1 MEGMTIY
8 VLNEDSFNTD
18 FHECFLTCSLFLL
31 PRYPSRHVCCSEEG
45 STASA
50 QFAQDSGPQAKHE
63 ENIDSK
69 GADDGST
76 EIQSSYDV
84 GLRAEQSLQIHTLA
98 EDCTKD
104 EGQEQGADDGSTE
117 IQSSYDVGLRA
128 EQSLQIH
135 TLAEDCTK
143 DEGQEQNVKAD
154 EPQPGPEPA
163 SLTESMTEAEPAS
176 LSESVTEAEPE
187 PTASLY
193 EATSSASATTDNISS
208 TPTSEIPPVTQPSAI
223 ENSSADTPVGSSN
236 EAEQS
241 AADCEAGG
249 TPVAAPH
256 SEPPS
261 FGRLPTSLSEELVE
275 NISGPP
281 ARERG
286 TKTDLDPKL
295 TRVGKETSRDHSSN
309 TSHEIKNVDP
319 RKVGERDP
327 TAVQPSKDPE
337 DIPTF
342 DEWKKKVLEVEKEK
356 SQSMHPSSNGSP
368 HIVKKVQKN
377 FNNYASVECGAK
389 ILAANTEAKSTSAIL
404 MENMDLY
411 MLNPCS
417 TKIWFVIELCEPIQ
431 VKQLDV
437 ANFELFSST
446 PKDFLV
452 SISDRF
458 VIELC
463 EPIQVKQLD
472 IANFELFSS
481 TPKDFLVSISD
492 RYPTNKWVKLGTFH
506 GRDERTVQTFPLDE
520 QLYAKYVKVELL
532 SHFGSEHFCPLSLI
546 RVFGTSMVEEYEE
559 IAELQYPS
567 ERMEYL
573 DEDYGKA
580 AFPPV
585 PGLESPLVSGEDT
598 EEEAVPTPAPQ
609 EESLIVQLVQ
619 EEEEEEPSQS
629 TVTLLEGE
637 EEEEEG
643 AADRQGSY
651 QLDSLTYCGETTT
664 FSCVASFS
672 EYVLQRCA
680 VAVALQRQRCG
691 AAGQQEL
698 EPGSS
703 TKHPETPLPIPE
715 QQQETPLAIPEHSET
730 REPAKEELPL
740 PSEFQFIL
748 VEQDIKTT
756 PTVSQQQDVRHSETT
771 VEQTAEPVDLEPSQ
785 SSLPQGSISDIP
797 HVKVTPTEEIPD
809 SCTGDLLEQTPLQLE
824 STPETQAETGKKIA
838 ASSTAEEP
846 APSSDAEPRSKEK
859 PSPTLGE
866 HTDTPQT
873 LTNPTETVPPVEL
886 GTSAVNTEA
895 VIGKVTPEELSVSV
909 EPPETPVMLEVKG
922 DEQSPEDIL
931 LAVPSS
937 NGQLQRTATDFYAEL
952 QNPTDLGYTNGNQVH
967 GSNQKESVFMR
978 LNNRIKALEMNMS
991 LSSRY
996 LEELSQ
1002 RRVSVWRSVPHSVS
1016 TVLLSVVA
1024 ALIILNKLSM
1034 HPLNFIPVEMYRKQM
1049 EEMQRAFNKTVIKLQ
1064 NTSRIA
1070 EEQDQRQTES
1080 IQSLQSQ
1087 LKNMT
1092 QLVLNLSVTVG
1103 QLQRERQTESIQS
1116 LQSQLKNMTQLVLN
1130 LSVTVGQLQREVS
1143 DRQSYLVIALVLCVC
1158 LGLLLCVQRCGSS
1171 SSAQEV
1177 FSLPVPKSNHYPSP
1191 KRCFSSY
1198 DDMSLKRRISCPLV
1212 RSKSF
1217 QLPASEVGP
1226 DDLYIVEPLRFS
1238 PENKKKKRC
1247 KMKVEKV
1254 DTLKPSVPAPPVA
1267 NGGVKSSGPL
1277 QSHSAF
1283 LPSGEVC
1290 TSSYKGPPSEGS
1302 SEGSSHS
1309 DESYFCGISSCT
1321 RLCNG
1326 QPPPKTKTEKRAFK
1340 RRRSKMDPGKY
1351 MAGLIQTKTGSMPSM
1366 QDFMKGNK
1374 EMSVG
1379 TFGVTA
1385 VSGHV

>member
-1 MEGMTIY
+1 MMKE
-8 VLNEDSFNTD
+8 VLLVCLILSVLCWYT
-18 FHECFLTCSLFLL
+18 
-31 PRYPSRHVCCSEEG
+31 SRHVCCSEEG

-104 EGQEQGADDGSTE
+104 EGQEQ
-117 IQSSYDVGLRA
+117 
-128 EQSLQIH
+128 
-135 TLAEDCTK
+135 
-143 DEGQEQNVKAD
+143 NVKAD
-154 EPQPGPEPA
+154 EPQPEP
-163 SLTESMTEAEPAS
+163 EPAS
-176 LSESVTEAEPE
+176 LSESVTEAEPASLSGSVTEAEHASLSESVTEAEHASLSESVTEPEPE

-193 EATSSASATTDNISS
+193 EATSSASSTTDNISS
-208 TPTSEIPPVTQPSAI
+208 TPTSEIPPVTQPS
-223 ENSSADTPVGSSN
+223 
-236 EAEQS
+236 
-241 AADCEAGG
+241 
-249 TPVAAPH
+249 
-256 SEPPS
+256 
-261 FGRLPTSLSEELVE
+261 LSEELVE
-275 NISGPP
+275 NISSPP

-319 RKVGERDP
+319 RKVGEIDP

-431 VKQLDV
+431 VKQLD
-437 ANFELFSST
+437 
-446 PKDFLV
+446 
-452 SISDRF
+452 
-458 VIELC
+458 
-463 EPIQVKQLD
+463 

-520 QLYAKYVKVELL
+520 QLYAKYVKMFIKYIKVELL

-573 DEDYGKA
+573 DEDYDYPPGYVPQEDKSSKDLLGSATNAILNMVNIA
-580 AFPPV
+580 ANMLGAKSELEAAQREGNLSGEALNMTGTSEASQPIPISPPV
-585 PGLESPLVSGEDT
+585 LESPPVSSEDT
-598 EEEAVPTPAPQ
+598 EEEAVPTLAPQ

-619 EEEEEEPSQS
+619 EEEEEPSQS

-637 EEEEEG
+637 EEEEEEEEG
-643 AADRQGSY
+643 AADRQGFY
-651 QLDSLTYCGETTT
+651 QLDSLTYCGETTN

-672 EYVLQRCA
+672 EYVLQRCT
-680 VAVALQRQRCG
+680 VAVAIQRQRCG

-703 TKHPETPLPIPE
+703 TKHQETPLPIPE
-715 QQQETPLAIPEHSET
+715 QQQETLLVIPEHSET
-730 REPAKEELPL
+730 QEPAKEELPP
-740 PSEFQFIL
+740 PSEFQSIL
-748 VEQDIKTT
+748 VERDIKTT

-785 SSLPQGSISDIP
+785 FSSLPQGIISDIP

-809 SCTGDLLEQTPLQLE
+809 SCTVDLLEQTPLHLE
-824 STPETQAETGKKIA
+824 NTPEPQAETGKKIA
-838 ASSTAEEP
+838 VSSTAEEP
-846 APSSDAEPRSKEK
+846 APSSEAEPPSEEK

-873 LTNPTETVPPVEL
+873 LTNPTETVPPMEL
-886 GTSAVNTEA
+886 GASAVNTEA
-895 VIGKVTPEELSVSV
+895 VVGKGTPEEPSVSV
-909 EPPETPVMLEVKG
+909 EPPEPPVMLEVKG
-922 DEQSPEDIL
+922 DKQSPEDIL
-931 LAVPSS
+931 LTVPSS

-952 QNPTDLGYTNGNQVH
+952 QNSTDLGYTNGNQVH

-1002 RRVSVWRSVPHSVS
+1002 R
-1016 TVLLSVVA
+1016 
-1024 ALIILNKLSM
+1024 
-1034 HPLNFIPVEMYRKQM
+1034 YRKQM

-1103 QLQRERQTESIQS
+1103 QLQRE
-1116 LQSQLKNMTQLVLN
+1116 
-1130 LSVTVGQLQREVS
+1130 VS

-1171 SSAQEV
+1171 SPAQEV

-1247 KMKVEKV
+1247 KMKV

-1267 NGGVKSSGPL
+1267 NGGVKSNGPL

-1309 DESYFCGISSCT
+1309 EESYFCGISSCT
-1321 RLCNG
+1321 RLCND

-1351 MAGLIQTKTGSMPSM
+1351 MAGLIQTKTGSVPSM

>member
-1 MEGMTIY
+1 MMKE
-8 VLNEDSFNTD
+8 VLLVCLILSVLCWYT
-18 FHECFLTCSLFLL
+18 
-31 PRYPSRHVCCSEEG
+31 SRHVCCSEEG

-104 EGQEQGADDGSTE
+104 EGQEQ
-117 IQSSYDVGLRA
+117 
-128 EQSLQIH
+128 
-135 TLAEDCTK
+135 
-143 DEGQEQNVKAD
+143 NVKAD
-154 EPQPGPEPA
+154 EPQPEP
-163 SLTESMTEAEPAS
+163 EPAS
-176 LSESVTEAEPE
+176 LSESVTEAEPASLSGSVTEAEHASLSESVTEAEHASLSESVTEPEPE

-193 EATSSASATTDNISS
+193 EATSSASSTTDNISS
-208 TPTSEIPPVTQPSAI
+208 TPTSEIPPVTQPS
-223 ENSSADTPVGSSN
+223 
-236 EAEQS
+236 
-241 AADCEAGG
+241 
-249 TPVAAPH
+249 
-256 SEPPS
+256 
-261 FGRLPTSLSEELVE
+261 SLSEELVE
-275 NISGPP
+275 NISSPP

-319 RKVGERDP
+319 RKVGEIDP

-431 VKQLDV
+431 VKQLD
-437 ANFELFSST
+437 
-446 PKDFLV
+446 
-452 SISDRF
+452 
-458 VIELC
+458 
-463 EPIQVKQLD
+463 

-520 QLYAKYVKVELL
+520 QLYAKYVKMFIKYIKVELL

-573 DEDYGKA
+573 DEDYDYPPGYVPQEDKSSKDLLGSATNAILNMVNIA
-580 AFPPV
+580 ANMLGAKSELEAAQREGNLSGEALNMTGTSEASQPIPISPPV
-585 PGLESPLVSGEDT
+585 LESPPVSSEDT
-598 EEEAVPTPAPQ
+598 EEEAVPTLAPQ

-619 EEEEEEPSQS
+619 EEEEEPSQS

-637 EEEEEG
+637 EEEEEEEEG
-643 AADRQGSY
+643 AADRQGFY
-651 QLDSLTYCGETTT
+651 QLDSLTYCGETTN

-672 EYVLQRCA
+672 EYVLQRCT
-680 VAVALQRQRCG
+680 VAVAIQRQRCG

-703 TKHPETPLPIPE
+703 TKHQETPLPIPE
-715 QQQETPLAIPEHSET
+715 QQQETLLVIPEHSET
-730 REPAKEELPL
+730 QEPAKEELPP
-740 PSEFQFIL
+740 PSEFQSIL
-748 VEQDIKTT
+748 VERDIKTT

-785 SSLPQGSISDIP
+785 FSSLPQGIISDIP

-809 SCTGDLLEQTPLQLE
+809 SCTVDLLEQTPLHLE
-824 STPETQAETGKKIA
+824 NTPEPQAETGKKIA
-838 ASSTAEEP
+838 VSSTAEEP
-846 APSSDAEPRSKEK
+846 APSSEAEPPSEEK

-873 LTNPTETVPPVEL
+873 LTNPTETVPPMEL
-886 GTSAVNTEA
+886 GASAVNTEA
-895 VIGKVTPEELSVSV
+895 VVGKGTPEEPSVSV
-909 EPPETPVMLEVKG
+909 EPPEPPVMLEVKG
-922 DEQSPEDIL
+922 DKQSPEDIL
-931 LAVPSS
+931 LTVPSS

-952 QNPTDLGYTNGNQVH
+952 QNSTDLGYTNGNQVH

-1002 RRVSVWRSVPHSVS
+1002 R
-1016 TVLLSVVA
+1016 
-1024 ALIILNKLSM
+1024 
-1034 HPLNFIPVEMYRKQM
+1034 YRKQM

-1103 QLQRERQTESIQS
+1103 QLQRE
-1116 LQSQLKNMTQLVLN
+1116 
-1130 LSVTVGQLQREVS
+1130 VS

-1171 SSAQEV
+1171 SPAQEV

-1247 KMKVEKV
+1247 KMKV

-1267 NGGVKSSGPL
+1267 NGGVKSNGPL

-1309 DESYFCGISSCT
+1309 EESYFCGISSCT
-1321 RLCNG
+1321 RLCND

-1351 MAGLIQTKTGSMPSM
+1351 MAGLIQTKTGSVPSM

>member
-1 MEGMTIY
+1 MECN
-8 VLNEDSFNTD
+8 V
-18 FHECFLTCSLFLL
+18 
-31 PRYPSRHVCCSEEG
+31 
-45 STASA
+45 
-50 QFAQDSGPQAKHE
+50 
-63 ENIDSK
+63 
-69 GADDGST
+69 
-76 EIQSSYDV
+76 
-84 GLRAEQSLQIHTLA
+84 TL
-98 EDCTKD
+98 
-104 EGQEQGADDGSTE
+104 
-117 IQSSYDVGLRA
+117 
-128 EQSLQIH
+128 
-135 TLAEDCTK
+135 
-143 DEGQEQNVKAD
+143 
-154 EPQPGPEPA
+154 
-163 SLTESMTEAEPAS
+163 
-176 LSESVTEAEPE
+176 
-187 PTASLY
+187 
-193 EATSSASATTDNISS
+193 
-208 TPTSEIPPVTQPSAI
+208 
-223 ENSSADTPVGSSN
+223 
-236 EAEQS
+236 
-241 AADCEAGG
+241 
-249 TPVAAPH
+249 
-256 SEPPS
+256 
-261 FGRLPTSLSEELVE
+261 
-275 NISGPP
+275 
-281 ARERG
+281 
-286 TKTDLDPKL
+286 
-295 TRVGKETSRDHSSN
+295 
-309 TSHEIKNVDP
+309 VDP
-319 RKVGERDP
+319 IR
-327 TAVQPSKDPE
+327 
-337 DIPTF
+337 
-342 DEWKKKVLEVEKEK
+342 VL
-356 SQSMHPSSNGSP
+356 Q
-368 HIVKKVQKN
+368 
-377 FNNYASVECGAK
+377 NNCC
-389 ILAANTEAKSTSAIL
+389 LSA
-404 MENMDLY
+404 
-411 MLNPCS
+411 
-417 TKIWFVIELCEPIQ
+417 
-431 VKQLDV
+431 
-437 ANFELFSST
+437 
-446 PKDFLV
+446 
-452 SISDRF
+452 
-458 VIELC
+458 
-463 EPIQVKQLD
+463 
-472 IANFELFSS
+472 
-481 TPKDFLVSISD
+481 
-492 RYPTNKWVKLGTFH
+492 G
-506 GRDERTVQTFPLDE
+506 
-520 QLYAKYVKVELL
+520 
-532 SHFGSEHFCPLSLI
+532 

-573 DEDYGKA
+573 DEDYDY
-580 AFPPV
+580 PPGYV
-585 PGLESPLVSGEDT
+585 PQEDKSSKDLLGSATSELETVEVSPPVSGEDT

-609 EESLIVQLVQ
+609 EESRIVQLVQ
-619 EEEEEEPSQS
+619 EEEEEEPSQF
-629 TVTLLEGE
+629 TVTLLEG

-672 EYVLQRCA
+672 EYVLQRCS
-680 VAVALQRQRCG
+680 VAVALQQQRCG

-703 TKHPETPLPIPE
+703 TKHPETPLPIPK

-730 REPAKEELPL
+730 REPAKEELPP

-748 VEQDIKTT
+748 VERDIKTT

-797 HVKVTPTEEIPD
+797 HVK
-809 SCTGDLLEQTPLQLE
+809 
-824 STPETQAETGKKIA
+824 
-838 ASSTAEEP
+838 
-846 APSSDAEPRSKEK
+846 
-859 PSPTLGE
+859 
-866 HTDTPQT
+866 
-873 LTNPTETVPPVEL
+873 
-886 GTSAVNTEA
+886 
-895 VIGKVTPEELSVSV
+895 
-909 EPPETPVMLEVKG
+909 
-922 DEQSPEDIL
+922 
-931 LAVPSS
+931 
-937 NGQLQRTATDFYAEL
+937 LQRTATDFYAEL

-1092 QLVLNLSVTVG
+1092 QLVLNLSVTV
-1103 QLQRERQTESIQS
+1103 
-1116 LQSQLKNMTQLVLN
+1116 V
-1130 LSVTVGQLQREVS
+1130 QLQREVS
-1143 DRQSYLVIALVLCVC
+1143 DRQSYLVIALVLCLC

-1247 KMKVEKV
+1247 KMKV

-1351 MAGLIQTKTGSMPSM
+1351 MAGLIQTKTGSVPSM
-1366 QDFMKGNK
+1366 QDFMKGNQ

>member
-1 MEGMTIY
+1 MMKEVSLVCLILS
-8 VLNEDSFNTD
+8 VL
-18 FHECFLTCSLFLL
+18 CWCS
-31 PRYPSRHVCCSEEG
+31 SRHVCCSEEG
-45 STASA
+45 SAASA
-50 QFAQDSGPQAKHE
+50 QFAQDSRPQEKHE
-63 ENIDSK
+63 ENIDST
-69 GADDGST
+69 GADERST

-84 GLRAEQSLQIHTLA
+84 GLRAEL
-98 EDCTKD
+98 
-104 EGQEQGADDGSTE
+104 
-117 IQSSYDVGLRA
+117 
-128 EQSLQIH
+128 SLQIH

-154 EPQPGPEPA
+154 EP
-163 SLTESMTEAEPAS
+163 ESAS
-176 LSESVTEAEPE
+176 LSESVTEAESASLSESVTEAESASLSESVTEAESASLSESVTEAESASLSESVTEPVPE
-187 PTASLY
+187 PDLDPDPDPDPTSSLY
-193 EATSSASATTDNISS
+193 EATSSASATADNISS

-236 EAEQS
+236 DAEQS

-275 NISGPP
+275 NISSTP
-281 ARERG
+281 ARGRG
-286 TKTDLDPKL
+286 TKTDLDTKL
-295 TRVGKETSRDHSSN
+295 TRVGKETSRDYNSN
-309 TSHEIKNVDP
+309 TSHEIKNADP
-319 RKVGERDP
+319 RKVGEIDP

-431 VKQLDV
+431 VKQLD
-437 ANFELFSST
+437 
-446 PKDFLV
+446 
-452 SISDRF
+452 
-458 VIELC
+458 
-463 EPIQVKQLD
+463 

-520 QLYAKYVKVELL
+520 QLYAKYVKVELV

-573 DEDYGKA
+573 DEDYDYPPGYVPQEDKSSKDLLGSATNAILNMVNIA
-580 AFPPV
+580 ANMLGAKSELEAALREENLSGEAVNMTGTSEASQPIPTSPPV
-585 PGLESPLVSGEDT
+585 LETVEGIPPVSGEDT
-598 EEEAVPTPAPQ
+598 GEQAVPTPAPQ
-609 EESLIVQLVQ
+609 EEILIVQLVQ
-619 EEEEEEPSQS
+619 EEEEEPSQS

-637 EEEEEG
+637 EEEEG
-643 AADRQGSY
+643 AADRQDSY

-664 FSCVASFS
+664 FSCMASFS
-672 EYVLQRCA
+672 EYVQQRCS
-680 VAVALQRQRCG
+680 VAVALQWQQCR

-698 EPGSS
+698 EPGSFK
-703 TKHPETPLPIPE
+703 KHQETPPPIPE
-715 QQQETPLAIPEHSET
+715 QQQETSLPIPEQSET
-730 REPAKEELPL
+730 REPAKEELP
-740 PSEFQFIL
+740 PSSEVQFIL
-748 VEQDIKTT
+748 IERDIKTT

-771 VEQTAEPVDLEPSQ
+771 VEQTAEPIDLEPSQ
-785 SSLPQGSISDIP
+785 SSSLPQGSISDTP

-809 SCTGDLLEQTPLQLE
+809 SSTGDLLEQTPLYLE
-824 STPETQAETGKKIA
+824 NTPETQAGTGKKIA

-846 APSSDAEPRSKEK
+846 SPSSEAEPPSEEN

-866 HTDTPQT
+866 HTDTPQA

-886 GTSAVNTEA
+886 GTAAVNTEA
-895 VIGKVTPEELSVSV
+895 VVGKGTSEEPSVSV
-909 EPPETPVMLEVKG
+909 EPAEPPVMLEVKG
-922 DEQSPEDIL
+922 DEQSSEDIL
-931 LAVPSS
+931 LMVPSS

-952 QNPTDLGYTNGNQVH
+952 QNSTDLGNTNGNQVH

-1002 RRVSVWRSVPHSVS
+1002 R
-1016 TVLLSVVA
+1016 
-1024 ALIILNKLSM
+1024 
-1034 HPLNFIPVEMYRKQM
+1034 YRKQM

-1080 IQSLQSQ
+1080 IQSLQNQ

-1092 QLVLNLSVTVG
+1092 QLVLNLSG
-1103 QLQRERQTESIQS
+1103 
-1116 LQSQLKNMTQLVLN
+1116 
-1130 LSVTVGQLQREVS
+1130 TVGQLQREVS

-1158 LGLLLCVQRCGSS
+1158 LGLLLCVQRCGSNS
-1171 SSAQEV
+1171 PAQEV

-1198 DDMSLKRRISCPLV
+1198 DDMSLKRRVSCPLV

-1217 QLPASEVGP
+1217 QLPASEVGS

-1247 KMKVEKV
+1247 KLKVEKV
-1254 DTLKPSVPAPPVA
+1254 ETLKPSVPTPPVA
-1267 NGGVKSSGPL
+1267 NGGVKSNGPL
-1277 QSHSAF
+1277 QRHSAF

-1309 DESYFCGISSCT
+1309 EESYFCGISSCT
-1321 RLCNG
+1321 HLCNG

-1340 RRRSKMDPGKY
+1340 RRRSKMDPRKY
-1351 MAGLIQTKTGSMPSM
+1351 MAGLIQTETGSMPSM

-1374 EMSVG
+1374 EMSMG
-1379 TFGVTA
+1379 TFGLPA
-1385 VSGHV
+1385 VSGQV

>member
-1 MEGMTIY
+1 MFQLSARAAGEVVTAASRAGGVIRASVKTLRSSREAGACGRESDEPEKHKREDG
-8 VLNEDSFNTD
+8 VNETAY
-18 FHECFLTCSLFLL
+18 T
-31 PRYPSRHVCCSEEG
+31 SRHVCCSEEG

-104 EGQEQGADDGSTE
+104 EGQEQ
-117 IQSSYDVGLRA
+117 
-128 EQSLQIH
+128 
-135 TLAEDCTK
+135 
-143 DEGQEQNVKAD
+143 NVKAD
-154 EPQPGPEPA
+154 EPQPEP
-163 SLTESMTEAEPAS
+163 EPAS
-176 LSESVTEAEPE
+176 LSESVTEAEPASLSGSVTEAEHASLSESVTEAEHASLSESVTEPEPE

-193 EATSSASATTDNISS
+193 EATSSASSTTDNISS

-223 ENSSADTPVGSSN
+223 ENSSADTLVGSSN

-275 NISGPP
+275 NISSPP

-319 RKVGERDP
+319 RKVGEIDP

-417 TKIWFVIELCEPIQ
+417 TKIW
-431 VKQLDV
+431 
-437 ANFELFSST
+437 
-446 PKDFLV
+446 
-452 SISDRF
+452 F

-573 DEDYGKA
+573 DEDYDY
-580 AFPPV
+580 PPGYV
-585 PGLESPLVSGEDT
+585 PQEDKSSKDLLGSATSKGCANVKPSDFKRCLAPEQQLKNLLLESPPVSSEDT
-598 EEEAVPTPAPQ
+598 EEEAVPTLAPQ

-619 EEEEEEPSQS
+619 EEEEEPSQS

-637 EEEEEG
+637 EEEEEEEEG
-643 AADRQGSY
+643 AADRQGFY
-651 QLDSLTYCGETTT
+651 QLDSLTYCGETTN

-672 EYVLQRCA
+672 EYVLQRCT
-680 VAVALQRQRCG
+680 VAVAIQRQRCG

-703 TKHPETPLPIPE
+703 TKHQETPLPIPE
-715 QQQETPLAIPEHSET
+715 QQQETLLVIPEHSET
-730 REPAKEELPL
+730 QEPAKEELPP
-740 PSEFQFIL
+740 PSEFQSIL
-748 VEQDIKTT
+748 VERDIKTT

-785 SSLPQGSISDIP
+785 FSSLPQGIISDIP

-809 SCTGDLLEQTPLQLE
+809 SCTVDLLEQTPLHLE
-824 STPETQAETGKKIA
+824 NTPEPQAETGKKIA
-838 ASSTAEEP
+838 VSSTAEEP
-846 APSSDAEPRSKEK
+846 APSSEAEPPSEEK

-873 LTNPTETVPPVEL
+873 LTNPTETVPPMEL

-895 VIGKVTPEELSVSV
+895 VVGKGTPEEPSVSV
-909 EPPETPVMLEVKG
+909 EPPEPPVMLEVKG
-922 DEQSPEDIL
+922 DKQSPEDIL
-931 LAVPSS
+931 LTVPSS

-952 QNPTDLGYTNGNQVH
+952 QNSTDLGYTNGNQVH

-1034 HPLNFIPVEMYRKQM
+1034 HPFNFIPVETYRKQM

-1103 QLQRERQTESIQS
+1103 QLQRE
-1116 LQSQLKNMTQLVLN
+1116 
-1130 LSVTVGQLQREVS
+1130 VS

-1171 SSAQEV
+1171 SPAQEV

-1267 NGGVKSSGPL
+1267 NGGVKSNGPL

-1321 RLCNG
+1321 RLCND

-1351 MAGLIQTKTGSMPSM
+1351 MAGLIQTKTGSVPSM

>member
-1 MEGMTIY
+1 MMKE
-8 VLNEDSFNTD
+8 VLLVCLILSVLCWYT
-18 FHECFLTCSLFLL
+18 
-31 PRYPSRHVCCSEEG
+31 SRHVCCSEEG

-104 EGQEQGADDGSTE
+104 EGQEQ
-117 IQSSYDVGLRA
+117 
-128 EQSLQIH
+128 
-135 TLAEDCTK
+135 
-143 DEGQEQNVKAD
+143 NVKAD
-154 EPQPGPEPA
+154 EPQPEP
-163 SLTESMTEAEPAS
+163 EPAS
-176 LSESVTEAEPE
+176 LSESVTEAEPASLSGSVTEAEHASLSESVTEAEHASLSESVTEPEPE

-193 EATSSASATTDNISS
+193 EATSSASSTTDNISS

-223 ENSSADTPVGSSN
+223 ENSSADTLVGSSN

-261 FGRLPTSLSEELVE
+261 FGRLPTSSLSEELVE
-275 NISGPP
+275 NISSPP

-319 RKVGERDP
+319 RKVGEIDP

-431 VKQLDV
+431 VKQLD
-437 ANFELFSST
+437 
-446 PKDFLV
+446 
-452 SISDRF
+452 
-458 VIELC
+458 
-463 EPIQVKQLD
+463 

-520 QLYAKYVKVELL
+520 QLYAKYVKMFIKYIKVELL

-573 DEDYGKA
+573 DEDYDYPPGYVPQEDKSSKDLLGSATNAILNMVNIA
-580 AFPPV
+580 ANMLGAKSELEAAQREGNLSGEALNMTGTSEASQPIPISPPV
-585 PGLESPLVSGEDT
+585 LESPPVSSEDT
-598 EEEAVPTPAPQ
+598 EEEAVPTLAPQ

-619 EEEEEEPSQS
+619 EEEEEPSQS

-637 EEEEEG
+637 EEEEEEEEG
-643 AADRQGSY
+643 AADRQGFY
-651 QLDSLTYCGETTT
+651 QLDSLTYCGETTN

-672 EYVLQRCA
+672 EYVLQRCT
-680 VAVALQRQRCG
+680 VAVAIQRQRCG

-703 TKHPETPLPIPE
+703 TKHQETPLPIPE
-715 QQQETPLAIPEHSET
+715 QQQETLLVIPEHSET
-730 REPAKEELPL
+730 QEPAKEELPP
-740 PSEFQFIL
+740 PSEFQSIL
-748 VEQDIKTT
+748 VERDIKTT

-785 SSLPQGSISDIP
+785 FSSLPQGIISDIP

-809 SCTGDLLEQTPLQLE
+809 SCTVDLLEQTPLHLE
-824 STPETQAETGKKIA
+824 NTPEPQAETGKKIA
-838 ASSTAEEP
+838 VSSTAEEP
-846 APSSDAEPRSKEK
+846 APSSEAEPPSEEK

-873 LTNPTETVPPVEL
+873 LTNPTETVPPMEL
-886 GTSAVNTEA
+886 GASAVNTEA
-895 VIGKVTPEELSVSV
+895 VVGKGTPEEPSVSV
-909 EPPETPVMLEVKG
+909 EPPEPPVMLEVKG
-922 DEQSPEDIL
+922 DKQSPEDIL
-931 LAVPSS
+931 LTVPSS

-952 QNPTDLGYTNGNQVH
+952 QNSTDLGYTNGNQVH

-1002 RRVSVWRSVPHSVS
+1002 R
-1016 TVLLSVVA
+1016 
-1024 ALIILNKLSM
+1024 
-1034 HPLNFIPVEMYRKQM
+1034 YRKQM

-1103 QLQRERQTESIQS
+1103 QLQRE
-1116 LQSQLKNMTQLVLN
+1116 
-1130 LSVTVGQLQREVS
+1130 VS

-1171 SSAQEV
+1171 SPAQEV

-1217 QLPASEVGP
+1217 QLPASEGP

-1247 KMKVEKV
+1247 KMKV

-1267 NGGVKSSGPL
+1267 NGGVKSNGPL

-1309 DESYFCGISSCT
+1309 EESYFCGISSCT
-1321 RLCNG
+1321 RLCND

-1351 MAGLIQTKTGSMPSM
+1351 MAGLIQTKTGSVPSM